1 MHTKKKNHIEK
12 VLPKLLPLF
21 LSILPMLP
29 NPTLETMLISWKLKS
44 SWSFIFLFLQESSQI
59 SKEQSLM
66 ISHKIQLR
74 NHSWGQTVKG
84 QVPCWVNLSWDFFFF
99 FPLYI
104 FLTCLENYCQGS
116 VEQCQIGQFTV
127 TLNFW
132 DKNIAK
138 QWQKILGYLKAHL
151 ISQEESIVGYK
162 RVFCQKVQKNNILR
176 GSINAKRTFKQ
187 QSPWKIIWQM
197 KVIKTFALIKKSKKK
212 SHSIMR

>member
-1 MHTKKKNHIEK
+1 MLSKL
-12 VLPKLLPLF
+12 VL
-21 LSILPMLP
+21 
-29 NPTLETMLISWKLKS
+29 
-44 SWSFIFLFLQESSQI
+44 
-59 SKEQSLM
+59 
-66 ISHKIQLR
+66 R
-74 NHSWGQTVKG
+74 
-84 QVPCWVNLSWDFFFF
+84 FFF

-212 SHSIMR
+212 KPLNYEIVQSLESYWHTKPIIT